1 MSSWCRQNVPIEAQ
15 WTLPMAKM
23 IENERNMLNLDSN
36 FAEQLQFCGATKSIQ
51 LIHNFVLDIM
61 QQHLHLFPPVW

>member
-1 MSSWCRQNVPIEAQ
+1 
-15 WTLPMAKM
+15 MAKM
-23 IENERNMLNLDSN
+23 IENERNMLNLESN

-51 LIHNFVLDIM
+51 LIHDFVLDIM